1 MMHAK
6 ALVVVAVL
14 AIVMTL
20 LTVFSPTEYPGG
32 PLFMT
37 AGSRP
42 DIVGGAIGFIGNQID
57 PWNVA
62 GSAMR
67 TAFVYTPFWL
77 PVVIIFALNVFSS
90 DFSTGSIRVSRARG
104 TSMGGMLL
112 AQSAIIFAVL
122 GGAYGFSCLVS
133 FIVKAHQYGATLASS
148 DYLLFVSILITNIFL
163 ICSLAAQAVFLFAAL
178 RSSFA
183 STLVFLVFQVYV
195 LLGYPSSYGT
205 TGAEAPVNVLFRLSP
220 TYYLMNTSSLSFEN
234 TSLLLALVYSVVV
247 TTSVL
252 AISSVTLNLK
262 EA

>member
-6 ALVVVAVL
+6 ALVVVAGL
-14 AIVMTL
+14 AIIMTF
-20 LTVFSPTEYPGG
+20 LTIFSPADYPGG
-32 PLFMT
+32 PMFMT

-42 DIVGGAIGFIGNQID
+42 DIVSGAIGFIGNQID

-77 PVVIIFALNVFSS
+77 PVVIIFTLNVFSS
-90 DFSTGSIRVSRARG
+90 DFSTGSIRVSKARG
-104 TSMGGMLL
+104 TSMGGILL
-112 AQSAIIFAVL
+112 AKSAMIFAVL
-122 GGAYGFSCLVS
+122 GSTYGFSCLVS
-133 FIVKAHQYGATLASS
+133 FIAKAHQYGTALGGS
-148 DYLLFVSILITNIFL
+148 DYMLFIGILITNILL
-163 ICSLAAQAVFLFAAL
+163 ICSLAAQAVFLFAAV

-183 STLVFLVFQVYV
+183 STLVLLVVQVYV

-205 TGAEAPVNVLFRLSP
+205 TGVEAPANVLFHLSP

-247 TTSVL
+247 TTFLL
-252 AISSVTLNLK
+252 AISSATLNLK